1 MADGGP
7 PPPLPQL
14 PPTGENNANELIRD
28 TSAVAAL
35 AFVCLI
41 LRFFCKLR
49 YTKGIGVD
57 DGLVAFAFACLVA
70 SVTLECLATNY
81 GLGTHIFEITDFSL
95 LPSANKYLFVGEF
108 FGIIGIAIAKTSF
121 CVTLLRLA
129 NERWH
134 KLFIW
139 FCIVTVNGFMW
150 PCAITFFVGCTP
162 LAKKWDDS
170 VPGHCIDTLP
180 IVNFAVFAGVWSAL
194 TDFLLAA
201 FPWFLVWKLQMRR
214 VERIGICICMSM
226 GLLSGVF
233 ALVKSA
239 YLPPSL
245 SDYTY
250 KSTPLLIWSASELS
264 IVILASSIP
273 FLRLFWK
280 EIRAKTSS
288 RSRSKSGATNGYG
301 HGTNGGYKMNAYAK
315 MNSGHRSDAGN
326 HTQ

>member
-1 MADGGP
+1 
-7 PPPLPQL
+7 
-14 PPTGENNANELIRD
+14 
-28 TSAVAAL
+28 L
-35 AFVCLI
+35 AFLSLI

-57 DGLVAFAFACLVA
+57 DGLAAFAFACLVA
-70 SVTLECLATNY
+70 SITLECLATNY
-81 GLGTHIFEITDFSL
+81 GLGTHIFELTDFSL
-95 LPSANKYLFVGEF
+95 LPSLNKFLFVGEF
-108 FGIIGIAIAKTSF
+108 FGIIGISIAKTSF

-134 KLFIW
+134 KVFIW

-180 IVNFAVFAGVWSAL
+180 ILNFAVFAGVWSAL

-201 FPWFLVWKLQMRR
+201 FPWVLVWKLQMRR

-264 IVILASSIP
+264 IVIIASSIP
-273 FLRLFWK
+273 FLR
-280 EIRAKTSS
+280 
-288 RSRSKSGATNGYG
+288 
-301 HGTNGGYKMNAYAK
+301 
-315 MNSGHRSDAGN
+315 
-326 HTQ
+326 